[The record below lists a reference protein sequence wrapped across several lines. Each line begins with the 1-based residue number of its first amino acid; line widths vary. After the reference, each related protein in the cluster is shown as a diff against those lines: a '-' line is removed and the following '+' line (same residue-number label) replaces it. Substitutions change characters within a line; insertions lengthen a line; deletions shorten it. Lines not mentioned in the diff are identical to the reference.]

1 MFTLCI
7 PYVLYILNFILQGGD
22 TTAKRDWAKR
32 VGNYCDYCDKF
43 EYMLS
48 IYYGLYE
55 CIWMSYMNVFGCSV

>member
-1 MFTLCI
+1 MQRPREMYL
-7 PYVLYILNFILQGGD
+7 
-22 TTAKRDWAKR
+22 
-32 VGNYCDYCDKF
+32 VGNYCDYCDNF